1 MNHKKIRI
9 EDVAE
14 LAGVS
19 ITTVSR
25 VINNV
30 PTVTDSNR
38 KSVQEAIIKL
48 KFRPDVTAQRL
59 AKGVNNTVGLVIP
72 HYEGIFHSFFGME
85 VIRGVGFACERLKL
99 DLLLHISSGH
109 NTFNLGTVGGVILAD
124 IVGNEKDLKA
134 VLDEEI
140 PSIVINNALD
150 SESASYIAV
159 DNFNGAKKAVEYLIG
174 IGHRKIAT
182 IAGDP
187 VTQCGMQRLDGYK
200 AALKNK
206 NIPIK
211 EEYITKGDYSR
222 RSARIAAEKL
232 LGLKELPTAIFAGS
246 DDMALETI
254 EVILEKGLKV
264 PEDISIIGFDDNPTC
279 LYGPVS
285 LTTVKQSFFHMA
297 EEAVK
302 ELNKLMSGKAKA
314 PIRKILPAE
323 LVIRESCAHL
333 SNKSK

>member
-1 MNHKKIRI
+1 VTHKRIRI

-25 VINNV
+25 VINKV
-30 PTVTDSNR
+30 PTVTPENL
-38 KSVQEAIIKL
+38 KKVQEAIVKL

-72 HYEGIFHSFFGME
+72 RYEGIFHSFFGME
-85 VIRGVGFACERLKL
+85 VIRGVGIACDRLKL
-99 DLLLHISSGH
+99 DLLLHISNGR
-109 NTFNLGTVGGVILAD
+109 TALNLGTVGGVILAD
-124 IVGNEKDLKA
+124 IVGNEEDLKV
-134 VLDEEI
+134 VLDEKI
-140 PSIVINNALD
+140 PAIVINNALD
-150 SESASYIAV
+150 NEAISYIAI

-174 IGHRKIAT
+174 IGHKKVAT

-187 VTQCGMQRLDGYK
+187 ITQAGVQRLEAYK
-200 AALKNK
+200 SVLKNK
-206 NIPIK
+206 DIPIK
-211 EEYITKGDYSR
+211 EEYIVKGDYSR
-222 RSARIAAEKL
+222 RSARVATEKL
-232 LGLKELPTAIFAGS
+232 FKLEKPPTAIFAAS
-246 DDMALETI
+246 DDMAQEAI

-264 PEDISIIGFDDNPTC
+264 PEDVSIVGFDDNPNC

-285 LTTVKQSFFHMA
+285 LTTVKQPLFSMA

-333 SNKSK
+333 SK

>member
-1 MNHKKIRI
+1 VTQKKIRI

-25 VINNV
+25 VINRV
-30 PTVTDSNR
+30 PTVTGENR
-38 KSVQEAIIKL
+38 KKVQEAVAKL

-59 AKGVNNTVGLVIP
+59 AKGVNNTIGLVIP
-72 HYEGIFHSFFGME
+72 RYEGIFHSFFGME
-85 VIRGVGFACERLKL
+85 VIRGVGIACDRLKL
-99 DLLLHISSGH
+99 DLLLHISSSRSPL
-109 NTFNLGTVGGVILAD
+109 NLGTVGGVILAD
-124 IVGNEKDLKA
+124 IVGNEKDLQ
-134 VLDEEI
+134 VVQEEKI
-140 PSIVINNALD
+140 PSIVINNAFD
-150 SESASYIAV
+150 SGSVSYIAV
-159 DNFNGAKKAVEYLIG
+159 DNFSGAKKAVEYLIG
-174 IGHRKIAT
+174 IGHKKIAT

-187 VTQCGMQRLDGYK
+187 VTQSGAQRLDGYK
-200 AALKNK
+200 AALKK
-206 NIPIK
+206 KSIPIK

-232 LGLKELPTAIFAGS
+232 LSLKQLPTAIFAGS

-264 PEDISIIGFDDNPTC
+264 PDDISIIGFDNNPTC

-285 LTTVKQSFFHMA
+285 LTTVKQSFYHMA
-297 EEAVK
+297 EEAVR

-333 SNKSK
+333 SKSK